1 MTEIKPIIFLMQISY
16 QQKEK
21 KRETLLTTWC
31 KSLKCLEIIMYTNIL
46 ENLPYKNATGIGE
59 VEVDLLSSD
68 NYLQLSPAMP
78 MLPCTSKP
86 Q

>member
-1 MTEIKPIIFLMQISY
+1 
-16 QQKEK
+16 
-21 KRETLLTTWC
+21 
-31 KSLKCLEIIMYTNIL
+31 MYTNIL